1 MDKEWTGL
9 IKPRKSLRGF
19 SFNGQKGG
27 TDMYQAG
34 LVLEGGSTRGI
45 FTAGV
50 LDFLI
55 EKNVEFSYIIGVSAG
70 SCNAVDFVSRQ
81 IGRAHV

>member
-19 SFNGQKGG
+19 SFNGQEGG

-45 FTAGV
+45 FTAG
-50 LDFLI
+50 
-55 EKNVEFSYIIGVSAG
+55 AG
-70 SCNAVDFVSRQ
+70 FPY
-81 IGRAHV
+81 